1 MDHLEPIEPRF
12 LRANRAKIFKFRNEN
27 KESQKVLKSLEPK
40 VQKDLE
46 PKIESLEELFSS
58 EEVSSVKSK
67 VEIEANEEN
76 EEIEESDL
84 WLLSKKVQ
92 QEKKMKDSKSQE
104 IQTYRF
110 LFRWTEHPHALEFD
124 DPKKVFKKLE
134 TEVK

>member
-1 MDHLEPIEPRF
+1 M
-12 LRANRAKIFKFRNEN
+12 
-27 KESQKVLKSLEPK
+27 
-40 VQKDLE
+40 
-46 PKIESLEELFSS
+46 FSS